1 MASGSSSNS
10 NSNNLAVDSVDN
22 PVDNPVRPPTPRLR
36 PVTNLPRF
44 PACAEECL
52 YLGLSLRT
60 YLAAKQLSKG
70 TTETTQPP
78 PTKEIAQPIH
88 HHVVQFH

>member
-1 MASGSSSNS
+1 MASSSSSSSNK
-10 NSNNLAVDSVDN
+10 LALD
-22 PVDNPVRPPTPRLR
+22 PVDPVCPPTPRLR

-60 YLAAKQLSKG
+60 YLAAKQLYKS
-70 TTETTQPP
+70 TTQSAQPP
-78 PTKEIAQPIH
+78 PAKEIAQPV